1 MSTKA
6 PTFEDSGRV
15 LIVDD
20 HPTNIDV
27 LYDFLTD
34 KGFEVLVAEDGKS
47 ALSRLQ
53 YAQPD
58 IILLDIM
65 MPGLDGFETC
75 RQLKENPETA
85 GIPVIYMTAL
95 DHLED
100 KMKGFESGA
109 VDYITKP
116 FQNQEVLARI
126 RTHLALKRMEEDLQ
140 KNNEQLRDQ
149 NEALDAYARTV
160 AHDLKNPLHLILNYA
175 RLIEEEAS
183 LPSVSQQDLHNII
196 QSAERMNHIIHD
208 LLLLSQ
214 LRREQIRPVHVNMT
228 SVVHDSLETLSTDL
242 HAADTKLIKPSDFP
256 DAMGLSAWIQ
266 AVWVNYISNAIKYG
280 GKPGRIELICQK
292 DPLNETHNWYG
303 VKDNGQGIDPEL
315 RLTIF
320 EEFSRAGGEKVEGHG
335 IGLSICRRIIHR
347 LGGRVGVQNNTD
359 GPGCTFFFTLP
370 NLPKKDDPS

>member
-1 MSTKA
+1 MPNKNALST
-6 PTFEDSGRV
+6 DGGRV
-15 LIVDD
+15 LIIDD

-34 KGFEVLVAEDGKS
+34 KGFEVLVAEDGES

-58 IILLDIM
+58 VILLDIM

-75 RQLKENPETA
+75 RRLKENPETR

-95 DHLED
+95 DNLDD

-116 FQNQEVLARI
+116 FQNQEVLARL
-126 RTHLALKRMEEDLQ
+126 RTHLALKRMEENLQ
-140 KNNEQLRDQ
+140 KNNAQLRDQ

-175 RLIEEEAS
+175 RLIEEEAT
-183 LPSVSQQDLHNII
+183 LNSVSKQDLHNII

-214 LRREQIRPVHVNMT
+214 LRREQIRPVHVNMA
-228 SVVHDSLETLSTDL
+228 SVLHDSLERLHTDL
-242 HAADTKLIKPSDFP
+242 HAADTKLDKPSDLP

-280 GKPGRIELICQK
+280 GKPGHIEIICQK
-292 DPLNETHNWYG
+292 DPLNESHNWYG
-303 VKDNGQGIDPEL
+303 VKDNGKGVPPEL
-315 RLTIF
+315 RLTVF
-320 EEFSRAGGEKVEGHG
+320 EEFSRAGGEQVAGHG

-347 LGGRVGVQNNTD
+347 LGGRVGVQNHAD

-370 NLPKKDDPS
+370 AMPEESAPS